1 MAMLGTF
8 TQQPAEVLDYD
19 INTDEWLSDDDEIIS
34 VTTAVDT
41 GLTVQ
46 GAVIFNAGRS
56 VKLWITGGTSGSTY
70 KVEVT
75 MTTDDGRVKQAELR
89 FRIKEL

>member
-8 TQQPAEVLDYD
+8 TKQPAEVLDYD
-19 INTDEWLSDDDEIIS
+19 IDADEWMSDDDEIIS
-34 VTTAVDT
+34 VTTTVDT

-56 VKLWITGGTSGSTY
+56 VKLWITGGTSGATY

>member
-1 MAMLGTF
+1 
-8 TQQPAEVLDYD
+8 
-19 INTDEWLSDDDEIIS
+19 
-34 VTTAVDT
+34 
-41 GLTVQ
+41 VQ